1 MYVYFSPKVSEIGN
15 ELSLTQSSMKP
26 KNLNQ
31 YFCPVSL
38 QSLGCNYCKCHG
50 NKRSGFHSDS
60 SHCRNSITWSKN
72 YLSVPCYVHL
82 NPACSFH
89 RRAAANTMLLH
100 ALSLLTPG
108 LANQVFIQS
117 PPLWSLNTRARCCN
131 PRNSIFFFS
140 RDLTL
145 NSMYKGRECG
155 VTGLLQSALR
165 LHSVSNTTRRIAA
178 AIHQ

>member
-1 MYVYFSPKVSEIGN
+1 MGCSLAGYIRPKLPLLRLFWISLAASQIWLKQRRFGGCVYFSPKVSEIGN

-60 SHCRNSITWSKN
+60 SHCRNSITRSKN

-89 RRAAANTMLLH
+89 CRVAANTMLLH

-117 PPLWSLNTRARCCN
+117 PPLWSLNTHARCCN
-131 PRNSIFFFS
+131 PRNSKKFFQGTS
-140 RDLTL
+140 P
-145 NSMYKGRECG
+145 
-155 VTGLLQSALR
+155 
-165 LHSVSNTTRRIAA
+165 
-178 AIHQ
+178 